1 MVPLLRQDDDR
12 FGQNLRVVFR
22 QQIQPWHPTSTL
34 THEAAAAVLRL
45 TPTKFWD
52 FAAVMFKHQE
62 NFFDEAV
69 KDEGRNA
76 TYDRLAAL
84 AVEAITRTE
93 TRETADGETKK
104 DESENGQGMGKSRD
118 DIKSSIDRN
127 QIMDLLKIGTHGSNA
142 GNKVT
147 ADVKLMV
154 KAARVAGVHI
164 SPTVFFDGV
173 EEKGIS
179 SSFTSDQ
186 WKDWL
191 ERNVLEI

>member
-1 MVPLLRQDDDR
+1 
-12 FGQNLRVVFR
+12 
-22 QQIQPWHPTSTL
+22 
-34 THEAAAAVLRL
+34 
-45 TPTKFWD
+45 
-52 FAAVMFKHQE
+52 MFKHQE